1 MGTSR
6 RTSRQRDEGAV
17 IAWVAIMLPVLIGL
31 GALTIDVGALL
42 HEKRQ
47 LQNGADAAALAV
59 AQDCAQ
65 DACGSPE
72 ATAQTYA
79 DLNAK
84 DGEAYL
90 AEVCGQAN
98 AGLSSCSAPNTDG
111 ALGWVKVTT
120 GSGTSAGAE
129 NIDLIL
135 TPILNPLLQDKGVRA
150 TAVAAW
156 GNPRSA
162 STLPFIICET
172 KFTSAL
178 NGTLPS
184 NPVIVYSKS
193 TGRGGG
199 NQNPDPGSTCPEF
212 PGGGTL
218 PGNFSWL
225 DVVTTTTCE
234 VELVAGEGVLE
245 ATSDQGND
253 NLLSKCGL
261 TPGDVLGETFA
272 VPLFETTNDASG
284 NNLIYY
290 VSGFAGFE
298 VTGFRLSGNG
308 WDQTQG
314 CVNPPTGGNLRFFC
328 GRFVPLVIG
337 DGEFGGGND
346 YGVTVIKMVG

>member
-1 MGTSR
+1 MINGR
-6 RTSRQRDEGAV
+6 RTQRDRDEGAV
-17 IAWVAIMLPVLIGL
+17 LAWVAIMLPVLIGL

-72 ATAQTYA
+72 STAQTYA

-84 DGEAYL
+84 DGSAYL
-90 AEVCGQAN
+90 AEVCGRAN
-98 AGLSSCSAPNTDG
+98 AGLTSCSAPNTDG

-120 GSGTSAGAE
+120 GSGTSAGPE

-156 GNPRSA
+156 GNPSSA
-162 STLPFIICET
+162 ATLPFIICQNQYLLST
-172 KFTSAL
+172 NQGA
-178 NGTLPS
+178 TLPS
-184 NPVIVYSKS
+184 QSVIVLSKAQ
-193 TGRGGG
+193 GGG
-199 NQNPDPGSTCPEF
+199 NTPTQPADCPSF
-212 PGGGTL
+212 SGGGTA

-225 DVVTTTTCE
+225 QVDNTQLCTTNIVLGQGVADTGNNNQLNQPCDLDPEDVI
-234 VELVAGEGVLE
+234 
-245 ATSDQGND
+245 
-253 NLLSKCGL
+253 
-261 TPGDVLGETFA
+261 GETFA
-272 VPLFETTNDASG
+272 VPMFITTNGRTG
-284 NNLIYY
+284 NNLRYI
-290 VSGFAGFE
+290 VSGFAGFK
-298 VTGFRLSGNG
+298 VTGFRLGAG
-308 WDQTQG
+308 WNETAG
-314 CVNPPTGGNLRFFC
+314 CVNPPNGGNLRFFC
-328 GRFVPLVIG
+328 GQFVPLVIG